1 MLYLEVSAANPL
13 PIANTISIDDLVS
26 ELEQDPEMAKAL
38 SVARATL
45 STTLYADAPATFSA
59 IRLSAGLSQSQLAD
73 KLATSQPYI
82 ARLETGKLDPGTD
95 MIAKLALALNKD
107 ESLIFSAIR
116 NQRKTRVA
124 SSEGSK

>member
-1 MLYLEVSAANPL
+1 MRG
-13 PIANTISIDDLVS
+13 
-26 ELEQDPEMAKAL
+26 KC
-38 SVARATL
+38 
-45 STTLYADAPATFSA
+45 
-59 IRLSAGLSQSQLAD
+59 SAGLSQSQLAD